1 MMRFLLVVFPL
12 LFACSLGIGE
22 GKKDPEPAFR
32 VVGYLF
38 SPSDWKAGLEAIDW
52 SLYTDVCLAFIQP
65 DENGDF
71 APNPVYKEIVNAA
84 HQRGARVFVS
94 IGGGEPPEYLPSLM
108 RAEKREYWVEQLAA
122 LVSRY
127 GFDGVDVD
135 LENALIN
142 EDYAPFVKVLSHR
155 LKQAGKRMT
164 AALAAWNG
172 DAIPD
177 EVLALYDWVNLMS
190 YDDTGPWNLEKP
202 GQHAPFEM
210 AVSDI
215 RYYRDQRRVPVDKII
230 LGLPFYGYG
239 FGPGAPPNL
248 RYRHILERFPSAYL
262 QDSLVMP
269 EGGVL
274 YYNSPALI
282 RKKTQLAKEL
292 GLGGVMVWHIQ
303 ADSNGENSLRNAIRS
318 ELDQE

>member
-1 MMRFLLVVFPL
+1 MIRFLFFL
-12 LFACSLGIGE
+12 LPFSFACSLGIGDE
-22 GKKDPEPAFR
+22 KDPDPPFR

-38 SPSDWKAGLEAIDW
+38 SPSDWKAGLADIDW

-65 DENGDF
+65 DANGHF
-71 APNPVYKEIVNAA
+71 APNAVYEEIVTAA
-84 HQRGARVFVS
+84 HKQGANVFVS
-94 IGGGEPPEYLPSLM
+94 IGGGEPPEYLARLM
-108 RAEKREYWVEQLAA
+108 RPENREHWVEQLAQ
-122 LVSRY
+122 LVRVH

-142 EDYAPFVKVLSHR
+142 EDYAPFVQALSRR
-155 LKQAGKRMT
+155 LKQDGKRMT
-164 AALAAWNG
+164 AALASWNG
-172 DAIPD
+172 DSISD
-177 EVLALYDWVNLMS
+177 EVLALYDWINLMS

-210 AVSDI
+210 AVLDI
-215 RYYRDQRRVPVDKII
+215 QYYRDQRNVPVEKIL

-239 FGPGAPPNL
+239 FGPGAPTNL
-248 RYRHILERFPSAYL
+248 RYRQILERYPTAYR

-274 YYNSPALI
+274 YYNSPGLI
-282 RKKTQLAKEL
+282 RKKTRLAREL

-303 ADSNGENSLRNAIRS
+303 ADSREEHSLSNAIRD
-318 ELDQE
+318 ELD